1 MSDLL
6 QQYKDAFNLL
16 ESGTKT
22 VLYRLQ
28 GASEDGGKVLFPY
41 IVYYLNPLLYNV
53 SNPVQCPSPGE
64 VLQKRKSHSPLLKPD
79 CFFCSSL
86 TH

>member
-41 IVYYLNPLLYNV
+41 MVYYLNPLPYNV
-53 SNPVQCPSPGE
+53 SNPACVY
-64 VLQKRKSHSPLLKPD
+64 
-79 CFFCSSL
+79 
-86 TH
+86 

>member
-28 GASEDGGKVLFPY
+28 EASEDGGKVLFPY
-41 IVYYLNPLLYNV
+41 MDYLNSLLYNV
-53 SNPVQCPSPGE
+53 SNPVQCPSLEE

-79 CFFCSSL
+79 CFLYSSL